1 MKGPLTVIMQPL
13 SRLLRALPPAVWVAC
28 ALSLLMPLA
37 HALED
42 DVEQELA
49 KLAGEREMLAQELD
63 QFKVTVKMIH
73 TEDSPPEQS
82 SNPAVRKLALEMVNL
97 RERLVA
103 VTEREVTL
111 LQEQII
117 AARQLAAAAAA
128 GDAAGNA
135 PTSGQG
141 PETAME
147 SKPLRMATPA
157 YSMAREEEHVR
168 RLHALLTNYYAELQE
183 AARTLPSE
191 EELAA
196 RAAAQLDAER
206 LSRIPF
212 SIDKVRLN
220 GAEASTAL
228 SQITQR
234 LSDPNIPESR
244 RDIAPICGIRTQL
257 FGTLI
262 ASERRSLKPVG
273 KNHYIA
279 RVRLQPGDT
288 TLRIRENSWEVQL
301 PQNVNA
307 GDYLITLYAPP
318 GTPPELHLF
327 AVDDLLAEQDPHIP
341 AWLPAEV
348 NLSPRAG

>member
-1 MKGPLTVIMQPL
+1 MMQPL
-13 SRLLRALPPAVWVAC
+13 SRLLRALPRTVWAVC
-28 ALSLLMPLA
+28 ALSLLMPLPQ
-37 HALED
+37 ALGDE
-42 DVEQELA
+42 VEQELA
-49 KLAGEREMLAQELD
+49 RLADEREMLTQELD
-63 QFKVTVKMIH
+63 QFKITVNMIH
-73 TEDSPPEQS
+73 TQETPPEQS
-82 SNPAVRKLALEMVNL
+82 SNPAVRKLAQEMVTL

-103 VTEREVTL
+103 ITEREVTL
-111 LQEQII
+111 LQEQIT
-117 AARQLAAAAAA
+117 ATRQLAAAAKA
-128 GDAAGNA
+128 GDASTPA
-135 PTSGQG
+135 QG
-141 PETAME
+141 PESAME
-147 SKPLRMATPA
+147 SKPLRMASPA
-157 YSMAREEEHVR
+157 YSMEREEEHVR

-257 FGTLI
+257 FGALI

-288 TLRIRENSWEVQL
+288 TLRIRDDSWDVQL

-318 GTPPELHLF
+318 GTAPELHLF
-327 AVDDLLAEQDPHIP
+327 AVDDLLAEHNPHIP